1 MEEKWDMDLCQLSRS
16 INSDGAEY
24 DKRKIHVTY
33 RFRVCAVTQ
42 PRQLPTNHG
51 TAQEQAP
58 GTDKLRQNQA
68 LFRKYTAMGRA
79 FRNKIATAVEPALHS
94 A

>member
-1 MEEKWDMDLCQLSRS
+1 MEAKWDMDLCQPSQY
-16 INSDGAEY
+16 IYPDGADY

-33 RFRVCAVTQ
+33 RFRVCAVAQ

-51 TAQEQAP
+51 TAQEQALR
-58 GTDKLRQNQA
+58 TDKFRQNQA
-68 LFRKYTAMGRA
+68 LFRKHTAVGGG
-79 FRNKIATAVEPALHS
+79 FKNKIATAMEPALQS